1 MKKLTK
7 VISVLLAAVLV
18 IAMATVTT
26 FAAEAVSI
34 AVITLPEKTVYYEG
48 LDDYDTEIW
57 CDPTG
62 MVLEITFDDSTTEQL
77 TVDENSY
84 VDMTVYDYVIGENEA
99 VVTFYGT
106 DDYDVELTTTCT
118 VTVEE
123 NPVVSV
129 EITKMPTK
137 TEYDIEKDVITREN
151 FTLDMLYEEE
161 PELMDEILD
170 SMEMTFDELKVF
182 YEENPDIYEMM
193 LDIIFMENEEVLLV
207 DTEGMEILVTFLD
220 NTTQTVLVD
229 VGFVEFNGEEY
240 PIYIEQVESSV
251 SVGENVMVL
260 YVMGVEKE
268 FTVNVTD
275 NSVNNGNNNNNNN
288 NSNTNTNTNT
298 NTGKNPVIPNTDA
311 GVSVAAAAIM
321 AVASGF
327 GMAIIPSKKKK

>member
-170 SMEMTFDELKVF
+170 SMEMTLDELKAF

-207 DTEGMEILVTFLD
+207 DTEGMEILVTFSD

-229 VGFVEFNGEEY
+229 DGFVEFNGEEY

-268 FTVNVTD
+268 FTVNVKD
-275 NSVNNGNNNNNNN
+275 NSANNNNNNNNN
-288 NSNTNTNTNT
+288 NSNTNT

-321 AVASGF
+321 ALASGF